1 MATLTLQFGQ
11 YGNQLGPAFFATM
24 MDYLQ
29 RSGSGTDATPW
40 FGQTSDGSIY
50 AKALMIDMEPK
61 AILKSCLGKNDVISG
76 RFHYNA
82 RSAIFGQ
89 SGSGN
94 NWAHGYMEHGP
105 RELAKILEGI
115 RKYTEELST
124 YIDGFFGILSLA
136 GGTGSGLGSYVVS
149 HIRDYYPKSAILCN
163 CVVPFASGEVL
174 TQQYNTSLS
183 LASLIQEADGILLFG
198 NDEATQI
205 VKNQQSR
212 LSGARPSLMQ
222 LNTVIGRT
230 LAYNL
235 AGLRKPVTDLL
246 EQTVPSILYKLLA
259 PRVVPSFTSV
269 DSQHQTIRSIVSR
282 CRQMMIT
289 GSPGDACMDW
299 QQRLEDKNYFTR
311 LVRSH
316 VVVRSPDAEQF
327 VSGYVNTDDYLQLK
341 DVDPT
346 ILDSYTRA
354 KQQDIKSQR
363 QGVKDAYSMLM
374 SSNFHDLYPYYR
386 PGKSDYPISLR
397 GENVREDTPPSAALI
412 LNGNIFSKTLSDL
425 VLDMKARMQ
434 AGAYMWHYERFGV
447 TPAVIKD
454 ALITLS
460 QAIEDYTLK

>member
-1 MATLTLQFGQ
+1 
-11 YGNQLGPAFFATM
+11 
-24 MDYLQ
+24 
-29 RSGSGTDATPW
+29 
-40 FGQTSDGSIY
+40 
-50 AKALMIDMEPK
+50 
-61 AILKSCLGKNDVISG
+61 
-76 RFHYNA
+76 
-82 RSAIFGQ
+82 
-89 SGSGN
+89 
-94 NWAHGYMEHGP
+94 
-105 RELAKILEGI
+105 
-115 RKYTEELST
+115 
-124 YIDGFFGILSLA
+124 
-136 GGTGSGLGSYVVS
+136 
-149 HIRDYYPKSAILCN
+149 
-163 CVVPFASGEVL
+163 
-174 TQQYNTSLS
+174 
-183 LASLIQEADGILLFG
+183 
-198 NDEATQI
+198 
-205 VKNQQSR
+205 
-212 LSGARPSLMQ
+212 
-222 LNTVIGRT
+222 
-230 LAYNL
+230 
-235 AGLRKPVTDLL
+235 
-246 EQTVPSILYKLLA
+246 
-259 PRVVPSFTSV
+259 
-269 DSQHQTIRSIVSR
+269 
-282 CRQMMIT
+282 
-289 GSPGDACMDW
+289 MDW

-346 ILDSYTRA
+346 ILNSYTRA